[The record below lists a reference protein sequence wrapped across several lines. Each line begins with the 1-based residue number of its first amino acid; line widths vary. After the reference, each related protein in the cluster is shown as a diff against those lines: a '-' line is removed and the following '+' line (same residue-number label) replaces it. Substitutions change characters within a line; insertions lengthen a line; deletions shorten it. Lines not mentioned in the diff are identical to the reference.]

1 MKMKKTYTVK
11 IGSKIKKERQKIG
24 YTQKQLAEKIGI
36 TTRHISDIEL
46 NRTQASYDVLMK
58 ICNELQIT
66 PNEIFEEYIQRKGGA
81 EKMYS
86 IEGAINYL
94 KKIG

>member
-1 MKMKKTYTVK
+1 MKKTYTVK
-11 IGSKIKKERQKIG
+11 IGSKIKKARQKIG
-24 YTQKQLAEKIGI
+24 YTQKQLAEKVGI

-66 PNEIFEEYIQRKGGA
+66 PNEIFEEYIQRKE
-81 EKMYS
+81 EKEKIYS
-86 IEGAINYL
+86 VEGAINYL
-94 KKIG
+94 KKIAG

>member
-11 IGSKIKKERQKIG
+11 IGSKIKKARQKIG

-66 PNEIFEEYIQRKGGA
+66 PNEIFEEYIQIKDKK
-81 EKMYS
+81 ENVYS